1 MNVIKRI
8 GIIGAAAASLTAAGP
23 VTAPTASADTA
34 NGCTWPRV
42 CFYLTDAEGNA
53 RTPTAAYQDIT
64 SSPQNL
70 GARSRNAEWV
80 FNSRN
85 DDGALLYYAH
95 GGTLC
100 LTPNTTVHNND
111 WVVTAIKIMDSPSC

>member
-8 GIIGAAAASLTAAGP
+8 GIIGAAAASLAAAGLS
-23 VTAPTASADTA
+23 TAPMASADTA

-42 CFYLTDAEGNA
+42 CFYLTDADWNS
-53 RTPTAAYQDIT
+53 RKPTATYKDIT

-70 GARSRNAEWV
+70 GSRSRNSEWV

-100 LTPNTTVHNND
+100 LAPNAIVDNND
-111 WVVTAIKIMDSPSC
+111 WVVTAIKIMNSPSC

>member
-8 GIIGAAAASLTAAGP
+8 GIIGAAATSLAATALI
-23 VTAPTASADTA
+23 TAHTASADTA

-42 CFYLTDAEGNA
+42 CFYLTDADWNV
-53 RTPTAAYQDIT
+53 RKPTAAYQDIT

-70 GARSRNAEWV
+70 GARSRNFEWV

-100 LTPNTTVHNND
+100 LAPNTVVDNND